1 MGQLSVE
8 QKRYRRRFLGQLSLG
23 KFRWGKCHSIKKIRP
38 YSIQTKSFK
47 FPFSGLTW
55 TNSLNR
61 SVSFLQALAT
71 WAAFS
76 DANARRSINLFILT
90 RLFPVRLPP
99 LDGVTGVKLDPDIPN
114 WKSPSFDWHARYS
127 QQQVCSLLTNGYFHL
142 FPSHLQNVLL
152 PCTV

>member
-1 MGQLSVE
+1 MWSARSGYVFARSFRTISWMRTSPRVLKSWAKLPAAPSVSFSYE
-8 QKRYRRRFLGQLSLG
+8 NDNKYIWKNPPLLFTDQKLQI
-23 KFRWGKCHSIKKIRP
+23 SI
-38 YSIQTKSFK
+38 
-47 FPFSGLTW
+47 SGLTW
-55 TNSLNR
+55 TNSLKR

-99 LDGVTGVKLDPDIPN
+99 LDGVARVKLDPDIPS

-127 QQQVCSLLTNGYFHL
+127 Q
-142 FPSHLQNVLL
+142 
-152 PCTV
+152 